1 MNQKYIDFEAVK
13 ASTKIADVADALGFD
28 LKEKNNQL
36 RGVCIVCE
44 KGGPR
49 AFCIT
54 PEKERYYC
62 FGCQTGGDC
71 IALAAHVK
79 GVHPKEAAFWI
90 AEHFGIQSEEKN
102 TNQGPKRSSEEGFQ
116 PLDYIQPDHE
126 AVEALGLAPE
136 DAERIGAGYAPRG
149 VMRGQVAIP
158 IRLEDGKLVG
168 YLGISEAILPKS
180 WKW

>member
-1 MNQKYIDFEAVK
+1 MSQKFINFEVVK
-13 ASTKIADVADALGFD
+13 ASVKIADVADALGFD

-36 RGVCIVCE
+36 RGSCIVCE

-54 PEKERYYC
+54 PEKERFYC

-90 AEHFGIQSEEKN
+90 AEHFGIHSEEKKQQVEH
-102 TNQGPKRSSEEGFQ
+102 TEISGFRE
-116 PLDYIQPDHE
+116 LDYLEPEHE
-126 AVEALGLAPE
+126 AVEALGIEPDVAR
-136 DAERIGAGYAPRG
+136 AIGCGYAKRG
-149 VMRGQVAIP
+149 VMRGTVAWP
-158 IRLEDGKLVG
+158 VRLPDGTLIAYVGLTDIAKLP
-168 YLGISEAILPKS
+168 PK
-180 WKW
+180 WQL